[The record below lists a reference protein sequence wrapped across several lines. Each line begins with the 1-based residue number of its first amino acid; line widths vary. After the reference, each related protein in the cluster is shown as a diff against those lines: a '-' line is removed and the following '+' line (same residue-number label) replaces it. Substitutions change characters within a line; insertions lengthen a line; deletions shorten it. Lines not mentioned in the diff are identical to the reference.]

1 MVLKQMPRRT
11 RRGGENQSRKARRML
26 AEKPQFRELRVAADE
41 NAENG
46 DFPEFTA
53 VAPGID
59 VAKQAQERR
68 KELASLR
75 ESGVVSREVSARS
88 APSSQ
93 EGMGKRRRTRRK
105 KRATKR
111 S

>member
-1 MVLKQMPRRT
+1 
-11 RRGGENQSRKARRML
+11 ML
-26 AEKPQFRELRVAADE
+26 AEKPQFRELR
-41 NAENG
+41 AENVENDG

-53 VAPGID
+53 TAPGID

-68 KELASLR
+68 RELASLR
-75 ESGVVSREVSARS
+75 EAGVASREISAKS
-88 APSSQ
+88 PTPPESQ

-105 KRATKR
+105 KRATRR

>member
-1 MVLKQMPRRT
+1 
-11 RRGGENQSRKARRML
+11 ML
-26 AEKPQFRELRVAADE
+26 AEKPQFRELRATDE
-41 NAENG
+41 NAETG

-88 APSSQ
+88 PTPSSQ

>member
-1 MVLKQMPRRT
+1 
-11 RRGGENQSRKARRML
+11 ML
-26 AEKPQFRELRVAADE
+26 SERPEFRELRAQNVE
-41 NAENG
+41 NDG

-53 VAPGID
+53 TAPGID

-75 ESGVVSREVSARS
+75 EAGVASREISARS
-88 APSSQ
+88 ASPAESQ